1 MEIKKYF
8 EVLWKWKSIFF
19 LTFGTVV
26 LATGFF
32 TMVSTPVYE
41 ATSKLVI
48 LPSADVFSNYNDVRT
63 AITSLDNNVVANTY
77 AEIAQ
82 SSTILE
88 NAQSELAMK
97 SLDGYQVMSNVE
109 SQTSIITITVEGPD
123 PNRVYE
129 LVNSISTQTINYVT
143 DYFEV
148 YYLQQLDKAEL
159 PKNPVRP
166 TVMLNMVIGVVLGLG
181 AGIVSSYLGEYLIG

>member
-63 AITSLDNNVVANTY
+63 AITSLDNNVVVNTY

-88 NAQSELAMK
+88 NAQSELDMK

-181 AGIVSSYLGEYLIG
+181 AGVVSSYLGEYLIG